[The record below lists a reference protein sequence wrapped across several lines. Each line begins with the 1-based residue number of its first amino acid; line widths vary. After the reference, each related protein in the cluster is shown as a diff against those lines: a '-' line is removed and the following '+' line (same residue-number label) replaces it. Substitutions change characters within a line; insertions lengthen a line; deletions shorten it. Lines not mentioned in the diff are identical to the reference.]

1 MGKAETSHENLQKE
15 RKVTL
20 KRSLFATLAAVVVVA
35 AGLAVSAG
43 AGVSRSTDGSIV
55 GAGSSFAAPLMTAW
69 YQYYN
74 AHSDTN
80 VSYNSVGSGA
90 GIAAITARTVDFGA
104 SDAPLTPDQFTNC
117 KSCVQIPVLLGATA
131 VLYNVPGVTAQL
143 KLTGPVLADI
153 YLGKVTQ
160 WNDPKIA
167 ALNNGVKL
175 PSMKITPAYRSDGSG
190 TSYNLTDYLS
200 AVSPE
205 WKSRIGKSTQP
216 AFPLGVG
223 ARGSSGVSGVVTN
236 TPGGIGYA
244 DVAYALTNHLRVAKM
259 RNKAGV
265 FATPGIRAAAA
276 AASTIKTM
284 PADNAVS
291 IVDPPLG
298 KKTKTAYPIST
309 FTWVI
314 VPQEAKNAQAVK
326 RFILFAISKQGQG
339 LGLKLLYAPIPDV
352 VRVAAAKTVA
362 KIHQAG

>member
-1 MGKAETSHENLQKE
+1 MRTYEKE
-15 RKVTL
+15 RKVML
-20 KRSLFATLAAVVVVA
+20 KRSFLATLAAVVVVA

-55 GAGSSFAAPLMTAW
+55 GAGSTFAAPLMTAW

-74 AHSDTN
+74 AHSDTS

-90 GIAAITARTVDFGA
+90 GIASITARTVDFGA

-131 VLYNVPGVTAQL
+131 VLYNVPGVTTQL
-143 KLTGPVLADI
+143 KLTGPVIADI

-167 ALNNGVKL
+167 ALNKGVNIPNL
-175 PSMKITPAYRSDGSG
+175 KITPAYRSDGSG
-190 TSYNLTDYLS
+190 TSYNFTDYLS
-200 AVSPE
+200 AVSTE
-205 WKSRIGKSTQP
+205 FKGKVGKSTQP
-216 AFPLGVG
+216 PFPLGVG
-223 ARGSSGVSGVVTN
+223 ARGSSGVAGVVTN

-244 DVAYALTNHLRVAKM
+244 DVAYALTNHLHFAKVQ
-259 RNKAGV
+259 NKAGV

-276 AASTIKTM
+276 AASTVKKM
-284 PADNAVS
+284 PADNGVS
-291 IVDPPLG
+291 IVNPPAVG
-298 KKTKTAYPIST
+298 KKTKNAYPIST

-314 VPQEAKNAQAVK
+314 VPTEAKNAQAVK

-339 LGLKLLYAPIPDV
+339 LGTKLLYAPIPDV

-362 KIHQAG
+362 RVHQAG